1 MIFLIVIIFY
11 DGIFLELDFS
21 RDLILKDFDRRQW
34 KIKFFLFFYIFT
46 LEKLVSLSFSASAIP
61 VSNVNPQFSHNRS
74 SRESL

>member
-34 KIKFFLFFYIFT
+34 KIKFFLFFT
-46 LEKLVSLSFSASAIP
+46 
-61 VSNVNPQFSHNRS
+61 S
-74 SRESL
+74 SRSRNSFRYPFPPPQSPYLT